1 MRLPPCFWPIAL
13 HFNPRSPSEFRKHSW
28 AEHCCRARRMSEPD
42 ALTDFLPEPEEPDQ
56 PLRPPGPGAR
66 GFYGRRSFRPR
77 RKAALPVA
85 ALLSS
90 AHVALVRVMATARGD
105 QRASVVVASFGG
117 GILVGVLAMQFFGG
131 REPVQPPATA
141 RMTAVPSPAAQ
152 PSPAARASL
161 AAVPSSDAVPAAATT
176 RTTTDESDAVPEVP
190 RTAETRRA
198 GGQGAATKYRGGLRI
213 DSQPAGA
220 TVFMN
225 NQQVGHTPVVLSSL
239 QPGSRAIRVQLN
251 GYAPWSRAIRVVA
264 NQQAT
269 VSAQLAPAQ

>member
-1 MRLPPCFWPIAL
+1 
-13 HFNPRSPSEFRKHSW
+13 
-28 AEHCCRARRMSEPD
+28 MSDPD

-56 PLRPPGPGAR
+56 PLGPTGHGAR
-66 GFYGRRSFRPR
+66 GFHGRRSFRPR

-90 AHVALVRVMATARGD
+90 AHAALMRVVATARSRRLDRLFVD
-105 QRASVVVASFGG
+105 QRAGFVVASFGG

-176 RTTTDESDAVPEVP
+176 GTTSAKSDAVPEVS

-198 GGQGAATKYRGGLRI
+198 VGQGAATKYRGGLRI

-220 TVFMN
+220 AVFMN
-225 NQQVGHTPVVLSSL
+225 NQQVGHTPIVLSSL

-269 VSAQLAPAQ
+269 VSAQLAPAPR